1 MFLFIQQRRGKVTS
15 DNPKNTYSQCWAR
28 RWPQESLGG
37 QVGPGE
43 RLPSP
48 GHDPG
53 VAGCSP
59 ARPPTGS
66 PPLRDSPW
74 GESLSGPSFR
84 VLTNRA
90 TPIARAAVQVGEG
103 AARARAPSCHSLQK
117 RGRTAARTAGTP
129 RAREPAPPPTPT
141 PGPAGS
147 RAATSRHR
155 PGEAPVSETSR
166 PDHQDFIYLFI

>member
-103 AARARAPSCHSLQK
+103 AARARQGRGLLRATRSRNADGRQLGR
-117 RGRTAARTAGTP
+117 RGRPGPASRRPHPPPPRGPRGPGPPRLATDQGRLQFQRP
-129 RAREPAPPPTPT
+129 RARIT
-141 PGPAGS
+141 
-147 RAATSRHR
+147 R
-155 PGEAPVSETSR
+155 
-166 PDHQDFIYLFI
+166 